1 MLPHIVS
8 NGHQPGGRGTKM
20 RMIRHSTRGGAVGSL
35 LRKALVAVGP
45 VFAAKLFNSYR
56 PEKHYMRGPGPKT
69 LGMIGRRFRAETRS
83 ATREPLPEHWLG
95 LVHSLEDQERERMQR
110 QHKGDR

>member
-1 MLPHIVS
+1 MTRL
-8 NGHQPGGRGTKM
+8 
-20 RMIRHSTRGGAVGSL
+20 STRTGAVGVL
-35 LRKALVAVGP
+35 LRKALVAVVP
-45 VFAAKLFNSYR
+45 ILARNLFNSYR

-95 LVHSLEDQERERMQR
+95 LINSLEDQERERTQR
-110 QHKGDR
+110 QDRGDR